1 MYIQEV
7 PETETRREIDRRL
20 VLVLKRQ
27 GMRRVLLP
35 FGDRRR
41 IRNYFVAVVS
51 SFLLD
56 LYIPVI
62 NGSASNSDNT

>member
-51 SFLLD
+51 SFLLE